1 MKCEVAQPKIVLY
14 AYGELED
21 ESTPELERHLSECTA
36 CQQELRGVQAMQDAM
51 FLAPVLE
58 PSPNLVARAR
68 VALDEALDTMPAHSL
83 GSRIMGTWFG
93 WVGTVRTAPALAALL
108 VGVSFLGGGF
118 MARYQDEHA
127 PRPKTAVILSGA
139 SSGAVAS
146 VSGIVQTPDSDLVQV
161 SYNRVVPETIQG
173 TMDDPQIKQL
183 LMLATQ
189 NRANNDVRANSV
201 SLLADQCKTG
211 NCGGDN
217 SLDGTAVRKALMVS
231 LRYDK
236 SPAVRMKALEGLQPY
251 VSNDSNVRDAV
262 LETLMNDSNA
272 NVRSAAINLLQPV
285 QADSSVRQ
293 VMHTVS
299 TQDQNPY
306 IRNASRTYLQQVSD
320 IQ

>member
-21 ESTPELERHLSECTA
+21 ELTPALEQHLADCTS
-36 CQQELRGVQAMQDAM
+36 CQNELRGVQALQNVMS
-51 FLAPVLE
+51 LSPVLE

-68 VALDEALDTMPAHSL
+68 VALDEALDTMPSHSL
-83 GSRIMGTWFG
+83 GSRIVAGWFN
-93 WVGTVRTAPALAALL
+93 WMGTVRTAPVLTALL
-108 VGVSFLGGGF
+108 IGVSFLGGGIA
-118 MARYQDEHA
+118 ARYQA
-127 PRPKTAVILSGA
+127 SLTPRHRTPMVLSSSLSG
-139 SSGAVAS
+139 SVAD

-161 SYNRVVPETIQG
+161 NYNRVVPESIQG
-173 TMDDPQIKQL
+173 TIDDPQIKQL

-189 NRANNDVRANSV
+189 NRADNNVRADSV
-201 SLLADQCKTG
+201 SLLADKCKSG
-211 NCGGDN
+211 ECGAE
-217 SLDGTAVRKALMVS
+217 LDGTDVRKALMVS

-251 VSNDSNVRDAV
+251 VSNDRNVRDAV
-262 LETLMNDSNA
+262 LDTLIHDSSA
-272 NVRSAAINLLQPV
+272 NVRTAAISLLQPV

-306 IRNASRTYLQQVSD
+306 VRNASRTLLQQVSD

>member
-1 MKCEVAQPKIVLY
+1 MKCEVAEAKIVLY

-21 ESTPELERHLSECTA
+21 EFTPELERHLAECDA
-36 CQQELRGVQAMQDAM
+36 CRQELRGVQAMQNAM
-51 FLAPVLE
+51 FLSPVLE

-68 VALDEALDTMPAHSL
+68 VALDEALDTMPARSL
-83 GSRIMGTWFG
+83 SNRILGTWFR
-93 WVGTVRTAPALAALL
+93 WMGTVRTAPALAAML

-118 MARYQDEHA
+118 AARYQDAHA
-127 PRPKTAVILSGA
+127 PKPKQAIILSSA
-139 SSGAVAS
+139 QSGAVAS

-161 SYNRVVPETIQG
+161 SYNRIVPETIQG

-189 NRANNDVRANSV
+189 NHTDNDVRANSV
-201 SLLADQCKTG
+201 SMLADKCKS
-211 NCGGDN
+211 GDCDT

-251 VSNDSNVRDAV
+251 VANDSNVRDAV
-262 LETLMNDSNA
+262 LETLMNDSSA

-285 QADSSVRQ
+285 QADSSVRE

-306 IRNASRTYLQQVSD
+306 VRNASRTYLQQVSE

>member
-1 MKCEVAQPKIVLY
+1 MKCETAQAKIVLY

-21 ESTPELERHLSECTA
+21 ESTPELERHLSECEA
-36 CQQELRGVQAMQDAM
+36 CQQELRGVQAMQNAM
-51 FLAPVLE
+51 FLSPVLE

-68 VALDEALDTMPAHSL
+68 VALDEALDTMPARSF
-83 GSRIMGTWFG
+83 SNRILGTWFS
-93 WVGTVRTAPALAALL
+93 WMGTVRTAPALSALL

-118 MARYQDEHA
+118 AVRYQDEHA
-127 PRPKTAVILSGA
+127 PRPKQAVILSSA
-139 SSGAVAS
+139 QSGAVAS

-161 SYNRVVPETIQG
+161 SYNRIVPETIQG

-189 NRANNDVRANSV
+189 NHTDNDVRANSV
-201 SLLADQCKTG
+201 SMLADKCKA
-211 NCGGDN
+211 GDCDT
-217 SLDGTAVRKALMVS
+217 SLDGAAVRKALMVS

-262 LETLMNDSNA
+262 LEALMNDSSA
-272 NVRSAAINLLQPV
+272 NVRTAAINLLQPV
-285 QADSSVRQ
+285 QADSSVRE

>member
-21 ESTPELERHLSECTA
+21 ESTPELERHLSDCNG
-36 CQQELRGVQAMQDAM
+36 CQQELRGVQALQDAM
-51 FLAPVLE
+51 SLSPVLE

-68 VALDEALDTMPAHSL
+68 VALDEALDAMPPRSL

-108 VGVSFLGGGF
+108 VGVSFLGGGYA
-118 MARYQDEHA
+118 ARYQDEHA
-127 PRPKTAVILSGA
+127 PKPKTAVILSGA

-189 NRANNDVRANSV
+189 NHADNTVRANSV
-201 SLLADQCKTG
+201 SLLADQCKAG
-211 NCGGDN
+211 DCGGE
-217 SLDGTAVRKALMVS
+217 LDGTAVRKALMVS

-251 VSNDSNVRDAV
+251 VSNDSKVRDAV

-285 QADSSVRQ
+285 QADSSVRE

>member
-21 ESTPELERHLSECTA
+21 ELTPALEQHLADCDGCRHELN
-36 CQQELRGVQAMQDAM
+36 GVQALQHAM
-51 FLAPVLE
+51 SLAPVLE

-68 VALDEALDTMPAHSL
+68 VALDEALDAMPARSL
-83 GSRIMGTWFG
+83 TSRIMAGWFH
-93 WVGTVRTAPALAALL
+93 WMGTVRTAPVLTALL
-108 VGVSFLGGGF
+108 VGVSFLGGGVA
-118 MARYQDEHA
+118 ARYQTAHTL
-127 PRPKTAVILSGA
+127 RPKSPMILS
-139 SSGAVAS
+139 SSLNGAVAS

-161 SYNRVVPETIQG
+161 NYNRIVPESIQG
-173 TMDDPQIKQL
+173 TMNDPQIKQL

-189 NRANNDVRANSV
+189 NRADNTVRADSV
-201 SLLADQCKTG
+201 SLLADQCKSG
-211 NCGGDN
+211 ECG
-217 SLDGTAVRKALMVS
+217 SALDGTDVRKALMVS

-251 VSNDSNVRDAV
+251 VSNDTQVRDAV
-262 LETLMNDSNA
+262 LDTLVHDSSA
-272 NVRSAAINLLQPV
+272 NVRTAAINLLQPV

-306 IRNASRTYLQQVSD
+306 VRNASRTLLQQVSD

>member
-21 ESTPELERHLSECTA
+21 QFTPELEQHLAECDSCRH
-36 CQQELRGVQAMQDAM
+36 ELQGVQALQNVMS
-51 FLAPVLE
+51 LSPVLE

-68 VALDEALDTMPAHSL
+68 VALDEALDTMPARSL
-83 GSRIMGTWFG
+83 GSRILAGWFH
-93 WVGTVRTAPALAALL
+93 WAGTVRTAPVLTALL
-108 VGVSFLGGGF
+108 VGVSFLGGGVA
-118 MARYQDEHA
+118 ARYQSDHA
-127 PRPKTAVILSGA
+127 PRPRTPVILS
-139 SSGAVAS
+139 SSLSGAVAS

-161 SYNRVVPETIQG
+161 NYNRVVPESIQG
-173 TMDDPQIKQL
+173 TMNDPQIKQL

-189 NRANNDVRANSV
+189 NRADNDVRANSV
-201 SLLADQCKTG
+201 SLLADQCKSGDCG
-211 NCGGDN
+211 NG
-217 SLDGTAVRKALMVS
+217 LDGTDVRKALMVS

-251 VSNDSNVRDAV
+251 VSNDMQVRDAV
-262 LETLMNDSNA
+262 LETLVHDANA
-272 NVRSAAINLLQPV
+272 NVRGAAINLLQPV

-306 IRNASRTYLQQVSD
+306 IRTASRSMLQQVSD

>member
-1 MKCEVAQPKIVLY
+1 MKCEVAEPKIVFY

-21 ESTPELERHLSECTA
+21 ESTPELERHLAECDG
-36 CQQELRGVQAMQDAM
+36 CRQELRGVQAMQNAM
-51 FLAPVLE
+51 FLSPVLE

-68 VALDEALDTMPAHSL
+68 VALDEAWTTCQRAASPTAFWAHGSAGWVRYARHLRCRRCWWASAFSAAALRRAIRMRARPVRSRRSFSPAH
-83 GSRIMGTWFG
+83 R
-93 WVGTVRTAPALAALL
+93 A
-108 VGVSFLGGGF
+108 
-118 MARYQDEHA
+118 
-127 PRPKTAVILSGA
+127 
-139 SSGAVAS
+139 GAVSS

-161 SYNRVVPETIQG
+161 SYNRIVPETIQG

-189 NRANNDVRANSV
+189 NHTDNDVRANSV
-201 SLLADQCKTG
+201 SMLADKCRAG
-211 NCGGDN
+211 DCDASMGGAD
-217 SLDGTAVRKALMVS
+217 VRKALMVS

-262 LETLMNDSNA
+262 LETLMNDASS
-272 NVRSAAINLLQPV
+272 NVRAAAINLLQPV

-306 IRNASRTYLQQVSD
+306 IRNASRTYLQQVSE

>member
-1 MKCEVAQPKIVLY
+1 MKCEMAQPNIVLY

-21 ESTPELERHLSECTA
+21 EFTPELERHMAECDG
-36 CQQELRGVQAMQDAM
+36 CRQELRGVQAMQNAM
-51 FLAPVLE
+51 FLSPVLE

-68 VALDEALDTMPAHSL
+68 VALDEALDAMPARSF
-83 GSRIMGTWFG
+83 SNRILGTWFG
-93 WVGTVRTAPALAALL
+93 WVGTVRTAPALAAVLI
-108 VGVSFLGGGF
+108 GVSFLTGGF
-118 MARYQDEHA
+118 AARYQDAHA
-127 PRPKTAVILSGA
+127 PKPKQAIILSSA
-139 SSGAVAS
+139 QSGAVSS

-161 SYNRVVPETIQG
+161 SYNRIVPETIQG

-189 NRANNDVRANSV
+189 NHADNDVRANSV
-201 SLLADQCKTG
+201 SMLADQCKA
-211 NCGGDN
+211 GDCDA
-217 SLDGTAVRKALMVS
+217 SMDGAPVRKALMVS

-251 VSNDSNVRDAV
+251 VSNDSKVRDAV
-262 LETLMNDSNA
+262 LETLMNDANA

-285 QADSSVRQ
+285 QADSSVRE

>member
-1 MKCEVAQPKIVLY
+1 MKCETAQSNIVFY
-14 AYGELED
+14 AYGELAD
-21 ESTPELERHLSECTA
+21 EMTPELERHVAECHA
-36 CQQELRGVQAMQDAM
+36 CQQELRGVQAMQSAM
-51 FLAPVLE
+51 YLSSVLE

-68 VALDEALDTMPAHSL
+68 VALDEALDAMPARSF
-83 GSRIMGTWFG
+83 SNRIVGTWFG

-108 VGVSFLGGGF
+108 VGVSFLGGGYA
-118 MARYQDEHA
+118 ARYQDAHI
-127 PRPKTAVILSGA
+127 PRPKTAMILSSA
-139 SSGAVAS
+139 QSGAVSS

-161 SYNRVVPETIQG
+161 SYNRIVPETIQG

-189 NRANNDVRANSV
+189 NHADNDVRANSV
-201 SLLADQCKTG
+201 SMLAEQCKTG
-211 NCGGDN
+211 DCGGD
-217 SLDGTAVRKALMVS
+217 SGLDGTAVRKALMVS

-262 LETLMNDSNA
+262 LETLMNDANS
-272 NVRSAAINLLQPV
+272 NVREAAITLLQPV
-285 QADSSVRQ
+285 QADSSVRE

>member
-1 MKCEVAQPKIVLY
+1 MKCEVAQSKILLY

-21 ESTPELERHLSECTA
+21 ELTPELELHLGQCEGCK
-36 CQQELRGVQAMQDAM
+36 QELRGVMAMQDAM
-51 FLAPVLE
+51 SLMPVLE
-58 PSPNLVARAR
+58 PSPNLIARAR
-68 VALDEALDTMPAHSL
+68 VALDEALDAMPARSL
-83 GSRIMGTWFG
+83 TSRIVGTWFG

-118 MARYQDEHA
+118 AARYQDEHA
-127 PRPKTAVILSGA
+127 PKPKTAVILSSA
-139 SSGAVAS
+139 QSGVVSS

-189 NRANNDVRANSV
+189 NRADNDVRASSV
-201 SLLADQCKTG
+201 SLLADQCRSG
-211 NCGGDN
+211 DCGS
-217 SLDGTAVRKALMVS
+217 SLDGSAVRKALMVS

-262 LETLMNDSNA
+262 LETLMNDKNA
-272 NVRSAAINLLQPV
+272 NVREAAINLLQPV

-306 IRNASRTYLQQVSD
+306 IRNASRTYLRQVSD

>member
-1 MKCEVAQPKIVLY
+1 MKCEVAQPKIVFY

-21 ESTPELERHLSECTA
+21 ESTPELERHLSECST
-36 CQQELRGVQAMQDAM
+36 CQQELRGVQALQDAM
-51 FLAPVLE
+51 SLSPVLE

-68 VALDEALDTMPAHSL
+68 VALDEALDAMPPRSL
-83 GSRIMGTWFG
+83 GSRIVGTWFG

-118 MARYQDEHA
+118 AARYQDEHA
-127 PRPKTAVILSGA
+127 PKPKTAVILSGA

-189 NRANNDVRANSV
+189 NHADNDVRANSV
-201 SLLADQCKTG
+201 SLLADQCKAG
-211 NCGGDN
+211 DCG
-217 SLDGTAVRKALMVS
+217 SELDGTAVRKALMVS

-285 QADSSVRQ
+285 QADSSVRE

>member
-1 MKCEVAQPKIVLY
+1 MAQAKIVLY

-21 ESTPELERHLSECTA
+21 EFTPELERHLAECEI
-36 CQQELRGVQAMQDAM
+36 CRQELHGVQAMQNAM
-51 FLAPVLE
+51 FLSPVLE

-68 VALDEALDTMPAHSL
+68 VALDEALDTLPARSF

-93 WVGTVRTAPALAALL
+93 WVRTAPVLAALL

-118 MARYQDEHA
+118 AARYQDAHM
-127 PRPKTAVILSGA
+127 PRPKQAVILSSA
-139 SSGAVAS
+139 QSGAVTS

-161 SYNRVVPETIQG
+161 SYNRLVPETIQG

-189 NRANNDVRANSV
+189 NRTDSDVRENSV
-201 SLLADQCKTG
+201 SMLADKCKA
-211 NCGGDN
+211 GDCDT
-217 SLDGTAVRKALMVS
+217 SMDGAAVRKALMVS

-262 LETLMNDSNA
+262 LETLMNDSSA
-272 NVRSAAINLLQPV
+272 NVREAAINLLQPV
-285 QADSSVRQ
+285 QADSSVRE

>member
-1 MKCEVAQPKIVLY
+1 MKCELAQQKIVLF

-21 ESTPELERHLSECTA
+21 ESIPEIERHLAECDG
-36 CQQELRGVQAMQDAM
+36 CKQELRGVQAMQDAM

-68 VALDEALDTMPAHSL
+68 VALDEALDAMPARSL
-83 GSRIMGTWFG
+83 SSRIVGTWFG

-118 MARYQDEHA
+118 AARYQDARA
-127 PRPKTAVILSGA
+127 PKPKTPVILS
-139 SSGAVAS
+139 STKSGAVSS

-189 NRANNDVRANSV
+189 NRADNDVRENSV

-211 NCGGDN
+211 DCGTNSDLDN
-217 SLDGTAVRKALMVS
+217 TAVRKALMVS

-251 VSNDSNVRDAV
+251 VSDDSNVRDAV
-262 LETLMNDSNA
+262 LETLMRDSNA
-272 NVRSAAINLLQPV
+272 NVRTAAINILQPV

-306 IRNASRTYLQQVSD
+306 IRNASRTLLQQVSA

>member
-21 ESTPELERHLSECTA
+21 ELTHELEQHLADCA
-36 CQQELRGVQAMQDAM
+36 GCQMELRGVQGLQQAMS
-51 FLAPVLE
+51 LSPVLE

-68 VALDEALDTMPAHSL
+68 VALDEALDTMPARSL
-83 GSRIMGTWFG
+83 SSRIVSGWFN
-93 WVGTVRTAPALAALL
+93 WMGTVRTAPVLTALL
-108 VGVSFLGGGF
+108 IGVSFLGGGIA
-118 MARYQDEHA
+118 ARYQASLA
-127 PRPKTAVILSGA
+127 PRPRTPMILSSSLSGA
-139 SSGAVAS
+139 VSS

-161 SYNRVVPETIQG
+161 NYNRVVPESIQG

-189 NRANNDVRANSV
+189 NRADNNVRADSV
-201 SLLADQCKTG
+201 SLLADKCKSG
-211 NCGGDN
+211 ECGAE
-217 SLDGTAVRKALMVS
+217 LDGTDVRKALMVS

-251 VSNDSNVRDAV
+251 VSNDMQVRDAV
-262 LETLMNDSNA
+262 LDTLVHDASA
-272 NVRSAAINLLQPV
+272 NVRTAAINLLQPV

-306 IRNASRTYLQQVSD
+306 IRNASRTLLQQVSA

>member
-1 MKCEVAQPKIVLY
+1 
-14 AYGELED
+14 
-21 ESTPELERHLSECTA
+21 
-36 CQQELRGVQAMQDAM
+36 
-51 FLAPVLE
+51 
-58 PSPNLVARAR
+58 
-68 VALDEALDTMPAHSL
+68 MPARSL
-83 GSRIMGTWFG
+83 SSRIVGTWFG
-93 WVGTVRTAPALAALL
+93 WVGTVRTAPALAALM

-118 MARYQDEHA
+118 AARYQDAHVVK
-127 PRPKTAVILSGA
+127 PKQAIILSSA
-139 SSGAVAS
+139 QSGAVSS

-189 NRANNDVRANSV
+189 NHTDNDVRADSV
-201 SLLADQCKTG
+201 SLLADQCKA
-211 NCGGDN
+211 GDCDA
-217 SLDGTAVRKALMVS
+217 SMDGTAVRKALMVS

-251 VSNDSNVRDAV
+251 VSDDSNVRDAV
-262 LETLMNDSNA
+262 LEALMNDSSA
-272 NVRSAAINLLQPV
+272 NVRTAAINLLQPV

-299 TQDQNPY
+299 TQDRNPY
-306 IRNASRTYLQQVSD
+306 IRTASRTYLQQVSD